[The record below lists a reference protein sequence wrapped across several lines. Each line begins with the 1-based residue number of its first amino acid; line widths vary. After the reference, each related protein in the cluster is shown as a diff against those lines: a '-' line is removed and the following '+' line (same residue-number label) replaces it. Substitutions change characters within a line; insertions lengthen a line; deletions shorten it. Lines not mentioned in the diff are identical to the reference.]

1 MIRQFILVFVAGLPL
16 CVSAIASQTEFKLSG
31 PSGHV
36 SATISIDE
44 NRQMQ
49 YTLKRDRLTVIEKS
63 ELGIIIDDVD
73 LGLGVDF
80 GKATFRDIN
89 EKYPWY
95 GVKSEASDHCRAME
109 LSVKHLASGQNWV
122 FEARAYDDG
131 FAYRYVIPG
140 TGQRAITGEKTNWRL
155 PAGSQIWFQ
164 TNTKNYEGVHVK
176 RRPEDVNSY
185 TNLGPPVTI
194 ELPDKSYAAIT
205 EAALF
210 NYSGMT
216 MCGTGTNAIVAI
228 FEDDPN
234 GFSIDGT
241 ITSPWRV
248 VMTGPDLNALVNC
261 DIVHNVCEPPDTKLF
276 PQGLKTEWIKPGR
289 ALWHWWSGDS
299 NSVKFENQKWWI
311 DNAARMGF
319 EYVLVDAGWE
329 TVWKTDTKD
338 KWQFLAELVEYA
350 RSKNVRVWVWKYWTT
365 RTRGGETGGL
375 ETHEKRVDF
384 FKRCKDAGVVG
395 VKIDFMDSESKDRI
409 DFYAGVLRDAAEAKL
424 MINFHGA
431 NKPTG
436 EDRTWPNEMTREGI
450 RGLEYNKWDALPPD
464 HYASLPFT
472 RFLAGHGDFTPC
484 TFNPRSLKGTTV
496 TFQLATAV
504 IYTSPVINWADNPNF
519 YLESP
524 ALELIKRIPS
534 VWDQTIVLPG
544 CKIGE
549 LAGFARRKGN
559 DWFIGVINGSNNK
572 QEFGFDLSFLG
583 KSNYKAMIAR
593 DKTGERTAMAVENA
607 VVWEKQ
613 KIVVDLEAGGGFAAW
628 LTPANH

>member
-1 MIRQFILVFVAGLPL
+1 M
-16 CVSAIASQTEFKLSG
+16 
-31 PSGHV
+31 
-36 SATISIDE
+36 D
-44 NRQMQ
+44 
-49 YTLKRDRLTVIEKS
+49 
-63 ELGIIIDDVD
+63 
-73 LGLGVDF
+73 
-80 GKATFRDIN
+80 
-89 EKYPWY
+89 
-95 GVKSEASDHCRAME
+95 
-109 LSVKHLASGQNWV
+109 
-122 FEARAYDDG
+122 
-131 FAYRYVIPG
+131 
-140 TGQRAITGEKTNWRL
+140 
-155 PAGSQIWFQ
+155 
-164 TNTKNYEGVHVK
+164 
-176 RRPEDVNSY
+176 
-185 TNLGPPVTI
+185 
-194 ELPDKSYAAIT
+194 
-205 EAALF
+205 
-210 NYSGMT
+210 
-216 MCGTGTNAIVAI
+216 
-228 FEDDPN
+228 
-234 GFSIDGT
+234 
-241 ITSPWRV
+241 
-248 VMTGPDLNALVNC
+248 
-261 DIVHNVCEPPDTKLF
+261 
-276 PQGLKTEWIKPGR
+276 
-289 ALWHWWSGDS
+289 
-299 NSVKFENQKWWI
+299 
-311 DNAARMGF
+311 
-319 EYVLVDAGWE
+319 
-329 TVWKTDTKD
+329 
-338 KWQFLAELVEYA
+338 
-350 RSKNVRVWVWKYWTT
+350 
-365 RTRGGETGGL
+365 GL

-384 FKRCKDAGVVG
+384 FKRCKDAGAVG

-409 DFYAGVLRDAAEAKL
+409 DFYTGVLQDAAQAKL